1 LTAFSAKRLRLCVN
15 VRMTWKRASLLGF
28 VTAVLCF
35 LWLFYERAVFGNG
48 PVTIAIQ
55 VAAAAVMV
63 WARVTF
69 GRRSFH
75 AVANPTEGGLVTNG
89 PYRYLRHPIYAAV
102 LYFLWA
108 GIAAHLSLA
117 NVIVALVATA
127 GLAVRM
133 LAEETLIVGQYPE
146 YAGYAAR
153 TRRVVPFVF

>member
-1 LTAFSAKRLRLCVN
+1 
-15 VRMTWKRASLLGF
+15 MTWKRASFFGF
-28 VTAVLCF
+28 VVAVLCL
-35 LWLFYERAVFGNG
+35 LWLVFDSAIFGNG

-55 VAAAAVMV
+55 VAAAALMV

-117 NVIVALVATA
+117 HVIVALVATA
-127 GLAVRM
+127 GLAVRI
-133 LAEETLIVGQYPE
+133 LAEEILIVGKYPE

-153 TRRVVPFVF
+153 TRRVVPFAF

>member
-1 LTAFSAKRLRLCVN
+1 MT
-15 VRMTWKRASLLGF
+15 MTWKRASFAGF
-28 VTAVLCF
+28 VAAALCL
-35 LWLFYERAVFGNG
+35 LWLFYKRAILGSG
-48 PVTIAIQ
+48 PVTIGIQ
-55 VAAAAVMV
+55 VAAAALMV

-108 GIAAHLSLA
+108 GIAAHLSVA
-117 NVIVALVATA
+117 HAIVAFVATA

-133 LAEETLIVGQYPE
+133 LAEETLIVAKYPE
-146 YAGYAAR
+146 YAGYARR
-153 TRRVVPFVF
+153 TRRVVPLLF